1 MRDYI
6 ITIDEDGSPVLAH
19 YGVMGMKW
27 GVRHDPQKAY
37 LKASKKRAHLN
48 AVASKKQV
56 KADRAR
62 SKARKTRYGITDTGR
77 TIWENRQIKAGR
89 LQRKADKA
97 TKRAEK
103 WINSMENVFS
113 QISLDEI
120 NR

>member
-6 ITIDEDGSPVLAH
+6 ITIDENGSPVLAH
-19 YGVMGMKW
+19 YGVLGMKW

-37 LKASKKRAHLN
+37 SKASKKRAHLN
-48 AVASKKQV
+48 ALASKKQA
-56 KADRAR
+56 KADKVY
-62 SKARKTRYGITDTGR
+62 SKARKARYGITDTGR
-77 TIWENRQIKAGR
+77 AIWKAKHLRADR
-89 LQRKADKA
+89 LQYKADKA

>member
-37 LKASKKRAHLN
+37 SKASKKRAHLN
-48 AVASKKQV
+48 TVASKKQA
-56 KADRAR
+56 KADKVY
-62 SKARKTRYGITDTGR
+62 SKAKKTRYGITDTGR

-120 NR
+120 DR